1 MVIHLQYPNCY
12 GNCRIYGGVTQDM
25 RSQLQV
31 LPLRQSKL
39 DLLGWPPNVFVEM
52 INNKKPHILLRKRK
66 ISH

>member
-1 MVIHLQYPNCY
+1 
-12 GNCRIYGGVTQDM
+12 M

-52 INNKKPHILLRKRK
+52 INNKKAHILLRKRK